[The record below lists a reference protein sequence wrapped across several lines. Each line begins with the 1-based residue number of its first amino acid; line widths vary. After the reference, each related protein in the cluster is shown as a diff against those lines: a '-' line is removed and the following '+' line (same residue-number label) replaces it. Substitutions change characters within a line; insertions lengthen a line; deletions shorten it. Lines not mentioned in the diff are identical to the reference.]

1 MILLEGN
8 SLLNPSPGLI
18 FWQLV
23 VFGLLV
29 FILWKFAWKGIL
41 SALKE
46 REGDIDGAL
55 RMAEETRAEM
65 AKLKSDNDRLVA
77 EAKKERDLIIKEA
90 KEAADKMIAE
100 ARDRAV
106 EQGNKIMEDA
116 REVMTQERVK
126 MMSQIK
132 KDVASLSIEIAEKVI
147 RKELSDKATQQSFV
161 SELVAD
167 AKLN

>member
-46 REGDIDGAL
+46 REGEIEGAL

-65 AKLKSDNDRLVA
+65 AKLKSDNDKLVA
-77 EAKKERDLIIKEA
+77 EAKKERDQIIKEA
-90 KEAADKMIAE
+90 KEASDKMIAE
-100 ARDRAV
+100 AKDKAV

-116 REVMTQERVK
+116 REVMTQERLK

-132 KDVASLSIEIAEKVI
+132 KDVSALSIEIAEKVL
-147 RKELSDKATQQSFV
+147 RKELSDKATQQTFV

>member
-46 REGDIDGAL
+46 REGEIEGAL

-65 AKLKSDNDRLVA
+65 AKLKSDNDKLVA
-77 EAKKERDLIIKEA
+77 EAKKERDQIIKEA
-90 KEAADKMIAE
+90 KEASDKMIAE
-100 ARDRAV
+100 AKDKAI

-116 REVMTQERVK
+116 REVMNQERLK

-132 KDVASLSIEIAEKVI
+132 KDVSALSIEIAEKVL
-147 RKELSDKATQQSFV
+147 RKELSDKATQESFV